1 VSQVTNTHRLLIKVL
16 AVANILVY
24 IAAVGLLWYIWPA
37 LTELPSE
44 AAPSKYIFPVEAPT
58 DLPESERNGPTDEEL
73 ILPLPSPMLEPLK
86 PPAPLQ
92 TVGSASA
99 AAPTPTSPTLLW
111 PSPNVDGH
119 GVAVG
124 GGWGAPTPMPVVAL
138 SPQQVNIL
146 VMGADYRKGQGH
158 WRTDS
163 LIILTVDPAKE
174 RIRMLSIPR
183 DLWVYIPGYGH
194 ERINTVDFLGER
206 MGVNNN
212 RADLLRQTIELNL
225 GIPIHYHVRIN
236 FDGFEKIINTLGGV
250 TVQVD
255 CPLEE
260 TFSDRQSPTGW
271 SRFAIQPGI
280 HHMDGRTAL
289 LYARS
294 RKTTSDFDRSRRQQ
308 AIMKGVWQGALAA
321 DVIND
326 GPRLYTI
333 LKDSV
338 ETDLTLQDM
347 LALGYVGIRVR
358 PSGIRSYY
366 IDHTMVQSWTTPA
379 GAAVLLPIPSRIAE
393 TVNRMFS
400 AEDKSEQVQQR
411 VEQESTKITVLDG
424 IGDLDLANLLASQ
437 LRWKGLKVVKVQP
450 AERADYAHS
459 VIIDCGTRKKSQ
471 SLNILCEML
480 GVDPDAVQ
488 PAQEVNNNVDFV
500 VIVGR
505 DYDPCRVH

>member
-1 VSQVTNTHRLLIKVL
+1 MTNTHRLLIKVL

-24 IAAVGLLWYIWPA
+24 IGAAWLVWYVWPV
-37 LTELPSE
+37 LTELPTE

-58 DLPESERNGPTDEEL
+58 ELAELERNEPNDEEL
-73 ILPLPSPMLEPLK
+73 ILPLPSRTSEPVAQ
-86 PPAPLQ
+86 PPPTQ
-92 TVGSASA
+92 RPASA
-99 AAPTPTSPTLLW
+99 GAVLTPTPTPPTFLW
-111 PSPNVDGH
+111 PSPHADGP
-119 GVAVG
+119 VAAIA
-124 GGWGAPTPMPVVAL
+124 GGWGVPTPMPVVSL

-146 VMGADYRKGQGH
+146 FMGADYRQGQSH

-163 LIILTVDPAKE
+163 LIVVTVDPLKE

-206 MGVNNN
+206 MGVNNGH
-212 RADLLRQTIELNL
+212 ADLLRQVIELNL
-225 GIPIHYHVRIN
+225 GIPIHYHVRVN

-260 TFSDRQSPTGW
+260 TFRDRRSPTGW

-294 RKTTSDFDRSRRQQ
+294 RKTTSDFDRARRQQ

-321 DVIND
+321 DVISD

-338 ETDLTLQDM
+338 ETDLSLQDM

-358 PSGIRSYY
+358 PSGIRSYF

-393 TVNRMFS
+393 TVSKMFS
-400 AEDKSEQVQQR
+400 TDDVADQTQQR
-411 VEQESTKITVLDG
+411 VDQESTKIMVLDG
-424 IGDLDLANLLASQ
+424 IGNPELANLLASQ

-450 AERADYAHS
+450 ADRTDYVRS
-459 VIIDCGTRKKSQ
+459 VIIDNGTRKKAQ
-471 SLNILCEML
+471 SLNMLCALL
-480 GVDPDAVQ
+480 GVQPDAVQ
-488 PAQEVNNNVDFV
+488 SGREANSNVDFV
-500 VIVGR
+500 VIMGR
-505 DYDPCRVH
+505 NYDPCQVH